1 MPRYYF
7 DLHDRSGVL
16 EDNVGEELENEAAA
30 RKEAIR
36 AATAIARDT
45 LEDESSIFVDV
56 RKGTDKLFTV
66 VLAITIASHQS

>member
-7 DLHDRSGVL
+7 DLRDRSGTL
-16 EDNVGEELENEAAA
+16 EDNVGEELENKAAA

-45 LEDESSIFVDV
+45 LDSDGSVSMDV
-56 RKGTDKLFTV
+56 RTDAGKLFTL
-66 VLAITIASHQS
+66 VLAISIGPDRS